1 MARPTRLPNEL
12 ASELEPR
19 RLLVSTMLTL
29 VGLFVVIGALGLWMR
44 EPLLALGEGFV
55 QRFGGLGVAVG
66 FAIPDA
72 FTVPVPNDTFLALG
86 HAGGMSDLSLIVFG
100 TLGSVG
106 GGSVG
111 WLLGRKL
118 RGWPPV
124 DRFLEGRGA
133 ALQRA
138 LVKHGVLV
146 VAVAAVTPLPYSISA
161 WAAGAVH
168 MRYRVFAAVSLL
180 RVVRVVM
187 SLYLIKLGLLATS

>member
-1 MARPTRLPNEL
+1 MPDPTPPPE
-12 ASELEPR
+12 ELEPR
-19 RLLVSTMLTL
+19 RLILSTLLTL
-29 VGLFVVIGALGLWMR
+29 AGLFVVIGALGLWLR

-55 QRFGGLGVAVG
+55 REFGGLGVAVG

-106 GGSVG
+106 GGSIG
-111 WLLGRKL
+111 WLLGRRL
-118 RGWPPV
+118 GRWPRV
-124 DRFLEGRGA
+124 RRWLDGRGA

-138 LVKHGVLV
+138 LARHGVKV
-146 VAVAAVTPLPYSISA
+146 VAVAAVTPLPYSLSA
-161 WAAGAVH
+161 WAAGAVA
-168 MRYRVFAAVSLL
+168 MPYRVFAAVSLL

-187 SLYLIKLGLLATS
+187 SLYLIQLGLLATG